1 MIVSILALLLMG
13 LLVGV
18 VAKMLVPGRDPGGV
32 VVTAIIGVAGAVL
45 GGFLASEVLNQS
57 GTLGFNLYTFVVG
70 LVGAVILLLVYHAVN
85 GGFRGR
91 GYRSR
96 YASRPRRAIAD
107 HGLSFNLV
115 WNTVG
120 DCAPPRRSQPAW
132 RRCCRRPRCSGWR
145 IWCRPTCRF
154 RRWAWRSGWSS

>member
-45 GGFLASEVLNQS
+45 GGFLACEVLNQS

-96 YASRPRRAIAD
+96 YASRPRSS
-107 HGLSFNLV
+107 GY
-115 WNTVG
+115 
-120 DCAPPRRSQPAW
+120 RR
-132 RRCCRRPRCSGWR
+132 RRRRL
-145 IWCRPTCRF
+145 I
-154 RRWAWRSGWSS
+154 